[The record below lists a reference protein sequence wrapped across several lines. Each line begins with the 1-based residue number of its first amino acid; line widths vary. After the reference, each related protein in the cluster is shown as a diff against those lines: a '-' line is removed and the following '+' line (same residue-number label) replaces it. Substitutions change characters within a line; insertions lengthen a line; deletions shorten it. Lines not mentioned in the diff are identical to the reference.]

1 MITQADIDAM
11 KDENA
16 AAPGLNMQNLVS
28 SPQISN
34 NNSTVTSINNTFTSD
49 ADLALANFDR

>member
-1 MITQADIDAM
+1 M

-28 SPQISN
+28 APKI
-34 NNSTVTSINNTFTSD
+34 NNSNQNITNINQGFKSD